1 MGRCGVHL
9 RYWSGNQDNG
19 YGPQVIS
26 WHLCG
31 MFNRLVASGGR
42 GQGLYLTYEKAF
54 LVRELFV
61 FRSVCQKARQESE
74 QAFSILR
81 QDSFD
86 GV

>member
-1 MGRCGVHL
+1 MGRCGVHI
-9 RYWSGNQDNG
+9 RSWSGNQDNG

-26 WHLCG
+26 WHLG
-31 MFNRLVASGGR
+31 GVFASGGR

-61 FRSVCQKARQESE
+61 FRSVCQKARQKSK

-81 QDSFD
+81 
-86 GV
+86 